1 MIDSNW
7 TSGASI
13 MGRDS
18 NGSTKVNVITANQ
31 FAGGSG
37 AFPNGITGNNANIG
51 GTNTINNLTVT
62 GSFDTSGGTEFA
74 GNAAT
79 STLAS
84 NIAIGANRVP
94 YNNANNSTT
103 SSSNFTFNGTTLSVA
118 NVTSSFTGN
127 LAGRSTASDTS
138 KIISAGGGGYNVV
151 LTDGTGDNK
160 GLAIDNGITF
170 NGGSNSLTVSGDIT
184 AFASDMRLK
193 TNIEKIQG
201 AVAKVCKLSGFT
213 YEFNETGRDLKLP
226 AGKQLGVSAQQVQ
239 EIFPEA
245 VAVRPIDEYLTVKYE
260 KLVPVLIEA
269 IKELKEEI
277 ESLKSGGYG
286 KS

>member
-1 MIDSNW
+1 M
-7 TSGASI
+7 
-13 MGRDS
+13 
-18 NGSTKVNVITANQ
+18 
-31 FAGGSG
+31 
-37 AFPNGITGNNANIG
+37 
-51 GTNTINNLTVT
+51 
-62 GSFDTSGGTEFA
+62 
-74 GNAAT
+74 
-79 STLAS
+79 
-84 NIAIGANRVP
+84 
-94 YNNANNSTT
+94 
-103 SSSNFTFNGTTLSVA
+103 SVA

-286 KS
+286 KA

>member
-1 MIDSNW
+1 M
-7 TSGASI
+7 
-13 MGRDS
+13 
-18 NGSTKVNVITANQ
+18 
-31 FAGGSG
+31 
-37 AFPNGITGNNANIG
+37 
-51 GTNTINNLTVT
+51 L
-62 GSFDTSGGTEFA
+62 
-74 GNAAT
+74 
-79 STLAS
+79 
-84 NIAIGANRVP
+84 
-94 YNNANNSTT
+94 
-103 SSSNFTFNGTTLSVA
+103 
-118 NVTSSFTGN
+118 
-127 LAGRSTASDTS
+127 
-138 KIISAGGGGYNVV
+138 GGGGYNVV
-151 LTDGTGDNK
+151 LTDGLGDNK
-160 GLAIDNGITF
+160 GLAIDGGITF
-170 NGGSNSLTVSGDIT
+170 NGGSNSLSVSGDIT

-245 VAVRPIDEYLTVKYE
+245 VAVRPTDEYLTVKYE

>member
-37 AFPNGITGNNANIG
+37 SFPNGITGNNANIG
-51 GTNTINNLTVT
+51 GNNTINNLTVT

-94 YNNANNSTT
+94 YNSSSNNTT

-118 NVTSSFTGN
+118 AINCSSITGN
-127 LAGRSTASDTS
+127 ITGNAGSASQVN
-138 KIISAGGGGYNVV
+138 ISGASGNKNVILGGSSGNQSLQADGG
-151 LTDGTGDNK
+151 L
-160 GLAIDNGITF
+160 TF
-170 NGGSNSLTVSGDIT
+170 NASSNNLSVSGDIT

-213 YEFNETGRDLKLP
+213 YEFNEEGRSLRLP
-226 AGKQLGVSAQQVQ
+226 EGKQLGVSAQQVQ

-245 VAVRPIDEYLTVKYE
+245 VAVRPVDEYLTVKYE

-286 KS
+286 KT